1 MTANAAALS
10 KRWLRGML
18 DRLRENTNGADDD
31 LVNMMGK
38 LDRGELRWTGGP
50 PFVSPKKG
58 ARPAAVAK
66 KKRR

>member
-1 MTANAAALS
+1 MV

-18 DRLRENTNGADDD
+18 DRLRENTVGADED

-38 LDRGELRWTGGP
+38 LDRGELRWVGAP
-50 PFVSPKKG
+50 PFVP
-58 ARPAAVAK
+58 AK